1 MKKYVKPEVEEVLKL
16 SEQIMDDILPLSEDD
31 TADLD
36 AGVGGIIQI
45 KFG

>member
-16 SEQIMDDILPLSEDD
+16 SEQIMDATALSEDD